1 MHPTQLLHP
10 RLPEHH
16 SINYIIT
23 KDKTKTQLAQ
33 YLLATAFSPAL
44 STFKQAIDNG
54 NFVTWPGI
62 TELNFKSLLGTT
74 IPIQKGHMDQERK
87 NIRPTTED
95 DLDFFPPQS
104 KSKHYELYASIEN
117 QEFLSVKK

>member
-1 MHPTQLLHP
+1 MIKNNKIIIEGNRNVTDGLWDVKLPMHPTQLLHP

-44 STFKQAIDNG
+44 STFKHAIDNG
-54 NFVTWPGI
+54 NFVTWPCI
-62 TELNFKSLLGTT
+62 AELRFKSLLGTT

-87 NIRPTTED
+87 TYVLQQKTI
-95 DLDFFPPQS
+95 
-104 KSKHYELYASIEN
+104 
-117 QEFLSVKK
+117 